1 MQRYLAS
8 ELPNQAA
15 KQTRSMP
22 NGGQTVPMP
31 QAVQHAIGLGTYVLE
46 QRGREGA
53 ALYLQGLQSVL
64 PHSMIETV
72 CRVLQLPVPQR
83 QEGNGA
89 EAEKHQVPPQQKKQR
104 SEPDMEMVLRM
115 IQMMKGESGKD
126 LSSLFQMMNG
136 KGK

>member
-15 KQTRSMP
+15 KQTRPMP
-22 NGGQTVPMP
+22 NGGQTAPMP

-72 CRVLQLPVPQR
+72 CRVLQLPVPQM
-83 QEGNGA
+83 QEGNCV
-89 EAEKHQVPPQQKKQR
+89 ETVKQHTPQQSQR
-104 SEPDMEMVLRM
+104 SEPDMEMILRM
-115 IQMMKGESGKD
+115 IQMMKGESGRD
-126 LSSLFQMMNG
+126 LSSLFQLING